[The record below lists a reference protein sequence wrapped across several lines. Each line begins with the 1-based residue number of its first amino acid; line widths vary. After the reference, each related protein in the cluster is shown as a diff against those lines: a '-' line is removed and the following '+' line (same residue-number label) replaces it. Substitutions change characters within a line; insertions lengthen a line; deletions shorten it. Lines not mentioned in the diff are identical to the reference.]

1 MNLKKLFALFGVF
14 LLTTPL
20 YTVAQEAESEEDEDT
35 VEEVVVTG
43 IKKSLLSAIDIKRN
57 NTGIVDAITAE
68 DFGKFPDGNLAES
81 LARVVGIGIDRS
93 NVEGE
98 RVAVRGFG
106 PEFNLVTLNG
116 RQMPTVPGQWGGG
129 RSFNFGDISSHG
141 ISAVE
146 VYKSTNSGLP
156 SGGIGSTI
164 NMVTTKPLMI
174 DGSLTS
180 FSADLLADTTS
191 NNQDYK
197 GLKPEFNFV
206 HSSNFGSWGIA
217 VSGSFQDREN
227 REEGTRES
235 NWITVEDQ
243 ALVEGYFRVDKNAAG
258 ISNNNKRADGKTFY
272 QEPTA
277 YQIKDNDR
285 QRTNAQVT
293 LQFEMSEN
301 LMATVDYTYSKVEFS
316 SHGQMFGSWLGGW
329 TTQSGTINENGAY
342 TNVVVGDR
350 GYDHQ
355 LIWGDTENLNKS
367 VGLNLDW
374 SVSDNLTLEFDY
386 HDSSAEKDGSELPNE
401 MGFTTP
407 LATVTHV
414 NGGPE
419 GINTFGYDRSFSEDD
434 FLYASLYYRD
444 AFKEN
449 LMEQTQLKGTYEFD
463 SGFIKSIEFGISR
476 VESEFNDTRM
486 EEVNNSA
493 PGTAADSRIF
503 TKTNLGSF
511 MDAFN
516 PNILTDYY
524 FAIDPTMAQAQWV
537 KNFGAFTAGPVDT
550 NDKVEE
556 TLDSAFIQANMEFMV
571 NERPLN
577 VVLGV
582 RYEETDLVSTALEST
597 PSVIR
602 WDMINGLVYPS
613 GGAVPA
619 ARSGSNDIVLPQ
631 LVMAYEFADDQVLR
645 LGYGKSMAR
654 PSLQDL
660 RSSFFFGNRDWL
672 IPTASGGNPNLES
685 LESDNLDIAYEWYY
699 DEGSY
704 FSVNY
709 FRKEI
714 DNFISSDITTGN
726 INGLTNPALSE
737 IGQYAQACVQAW
749 DAAGR
754 PDTGF
759 PGEWGSNHC
768 VSQQA
773 LWAQS
778 WMNLYHHMGWV
789 AVAMARGVDVSNGFP
804 WGQCDYDG
812 WWRCEPGYID
822 GTSADPLALFEITQ
836 PMNLQSGTVDGFEVV
851 LQHLFGDTGWGV
863 QLNATVVEGGDVS
876 IDRNA
881 IGRQFLLP
889 GLGDSSNFSL
899 FYENE
904 KITARVALNTRGE
917 TIAGFGNYDQ
927 PLYVEERN
935 QWDASFTYRFNEN
948 AATFFE
954 VQNLNDEP
962 TRLFARYNEMLF
974 LSQDHGPIYRLGF
987 RYKF

>member
-1 MNLKKLFALFGVF
+1 MNFKKLFALFGVF

-20 YTVAQEAESEEDEDT
+20 YTIAQEVESEEDEDA

-57 NTGIVDAITAE
+57 NTGIVDAITSE

-146 VYKSTNSGLP
+146 VYKSTDSGLP

-174 DGSLTS
+174 EGSMTS
-180 FSADLLADTTS
+180 FSADLLADTTM
-191 NNQDYK
+191 NNKEYK
-197 GLKPEFNFV
+197 GLKPELNFV

-217 VSGSFQDREN
+217 ISGSFQDREN

-235 NWITVEDQ
+235 NWITVEDL
-243 ALVEGYFRVDKNAAG
+243 ALQEGYFRVDKNAAG
-258 ISNNNKRADGKTFY
+258 ITNNNTRADGKTFY

-285 QRTNAQVT
+285 QRANAQVT
-293 LQFEMSEN
+293 LQFEMSED
-301 LMATVDYTYSKVEFS
+301 LIATVDYTYSKVEFS
-316 SHGQMFGSWLGGW
+316 SRGVMFGSWLGGW
-329 TTQSGTINENGAY
+329 TTQKGTINQNGVY
-342 TNVVVGDR
+342 TDVVVGDR

-355 LIWGDTENLNKS
+355 YIWGDTVNENKS
-367 VGLNLDW
+367 IGLNLDW
-374 SVSDNLTLEFDY
+374 NVSDRLTLAFDY
-386 HDSSAEKDGSELPNE
+386 HDSSAEKDGTELPNE
-401 MGFTTP
+401 LGFTTP
-407 LATVTHV
+407 LATVTHK
-414 NGGPE
+414 NGGSN
-419 GINTFGYDRSFSEDD
+419 GINSFGYNRDFSASD
-434 FLYASLYYRD
+434 FTYGSLYYRD

-449 LMEQTQLKGTYEFD
+449 LMEQTQITGTYEFD
-463 SGFIKSIEFGISR
+463 SGIIKSIEFGLSR
-476 VESEFNDTRM
+476 VESEFNDVRM
-486 EEVNNSA
+486 EEVNNAA
-493 PGTAADSRIF
+493 PGTPADSRIF
-503 TKTNLGSF
+503 TKTDLGSF
-511 MDAFN
+511 MDAFGVN
-516 PNILTDYY
+516 LLTDYY
-524 FAIDPTMAQAQWV
+524 FSINENYLLGDWI
-537 KNFGAFTAGPVDT
+537 KNFGIPSAGPVDT

-556 TLDSAFIQANMEFMV
+556 TLDSAFIQANMEFLV
-571 NERPLN
+571 NQRPLN

-631 LVMAYEFADDQVLR
+631 LVMAYEFADDQVIR

-660 RSSFFFGNRDWL
+660 KSSFFFGNRDYL
-672 IPTASGGNPNLES
+672 VPTASGGNPDLKA
-685 LESDNLDIAYEWYY
+685 LESDNLDVAYEWYY

-704 FSVNY
+704 FSINY

-726 INGLTNPALSE
+726 INGLTNPAQSE
-737 IGQYAQACVQAW
+737 IGKYAQACVQAW

-754 PDTGF
+754 PDPGF
-759 PGEWGSNHC
+759 PGEWGSNDC

-789 AVAMARGVDVSNGFP
+789 AVAMSRGIDVSNGFP
-804 WGQCDYDG
+804 WGACDYEG

-822 GTSADPLALFEITQ
+822 GTSADPLALFEISQ
-836 PMNLQSGTVDGFEVV
+836 PMNLESGTVDGFEVV

-863 QLNATVVEGGDVS
+863 QLNATIIEGGDVD
-876 IDRNA
+876 IDRDV
-881 IGRQFLLP
+881 IGRQFILP

-899 FYENE
+899 FYEDA

-917 TIAGFGNYDQ
+917 TVAGFGAYDQ

-935 QWDASFTYRFNEN
+935 QWDASFAYRFNEN
-948 AATFFE
+948 AAAFLE

-962 TRLFARYNEMLF
+962 TRLYARYNEMLF